1 MTLDAASLS
10 PREIYAYLTDAVAPR
25 PICFASTVDAAGNVN
40 LSPFSFF
47 NVVSGDPPLLAFSP
61 LLSGRDG
68 SAKDTLNNVMA
79 VPEVVIN
86 IVNHAIVEQMSLTS
100 TAYPTEVNEFEKAA
114 LTQVQS
120 EVVRPPRVG
129 EAPVAFECTVEQVLP
144 LGKEAMGGNLIIAR
158 VVRLHIREEYLDAA
172 GGLDPRKLDLVGRM
186 GGNDY
191 IRAIPESLFEIPK
204 PVRSLGIGVDQLPEA
219 VRLSPVLTGNNL
231 GRLGNLERLPTAE
244 EIAVAQAGEDYRVA
258 RAKGREAVHRLAQ
271 TYIERGEVLIGLGVL
286 L

>member
-144 LGKEAMGGNLIIAR
+144 LGKGAMGGNLIIAR

>member
-144 LGKEAMGGNLIIAR
+144 LGKEAMGWNLIIAR